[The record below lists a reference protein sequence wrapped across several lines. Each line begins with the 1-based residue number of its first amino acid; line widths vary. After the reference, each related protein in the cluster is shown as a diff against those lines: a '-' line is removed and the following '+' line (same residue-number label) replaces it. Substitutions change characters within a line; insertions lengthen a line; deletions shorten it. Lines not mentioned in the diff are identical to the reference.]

1 MGQLQRLI
9 VFDVSHKEGRTRKIQ
24 VVLNPCIA
32 AGEGEIIHEEGC
44 LSVADFCADVRRHAK
59 VLVKGLDREGN
70 PVEITGE
77 GLLAVVLQH
86 EIDHLNGIL
95 FIDHISRLKRS
106 LFLKTSEKTGGGQ
119 VKSGPWRLIFMGTPQ
134 FALPSLEAILAAG
147 EEVAAVVTQPD
158 RPRGRGQVVTASPV
172 KELALA
178 WNLPVLQPR
187 RLKDPELISTL
198 QALAPELIIVVAYG
212 RILPPEI
219 LALPSVGVLNVHASL
234 LPRYRGAAPINW
246 ALIRGE
252 KETGVTI
259 QWLRHEV
266 DSGPIFLQE
275 RAPIAATDNAGT
287 LYDRLAERGAA
298 LLVQSLEMLRRG
310 EASIWSRTPPQ

>member
-1 MGQLQRLI
+1 
-9 VFDVSHKEGRTRKIQ
+9 
-24 VVLNPCIA
+24 
-32 AGEGEIIHEEGC
+32 
-44 LSVADFCADVRRHAK
+44 
-59 VLVKGLDREGN
+59 
-70 PVEITGE
+70 
-77 GLLAVVLQH
+77 
-86 EIDHLNGIL
+86 
-95 FIDHISRLKRS
+95 
-106 LFLKTSEKTGGGQ
+106 
-119 VKSGPWRLIFMGTPQ
+119 MGTPQ

-178 WNLPVLQPR
+178 WNLPVLQPQ
-187 RLKDPELISTL
+187 RLKDPELIAHL
-198 QALAPELIIVVAYG
+198 QALAPELFIVVAYG
-212 RILPPEI
+212 RILPREI
-219 LALPSVGVLNVHASL
+219 LALPSLGVLNVHASL

-259 QWLRHEV
+259 QWLRYEV

-275 RAPIAATDNAGT
+275 RVPITAADNVGT

-298 LLVQSLEMLRRG
+298 LLSQSLEMLRRG
-310 EASIWSRTPPQ
+310 EGVKLPQDAAAVTLAPPITREMRRLHWELSAPEVAGWIRGLDPRPGAYALWKGKVLRLFGARVKKTEGSLGDAGKVLRLTPQGLEIACGLGSVTVEAVQLAGHKRLLAADFLRGQPLIGQRLE

>member
-1 MGQLQRLI
+1 
-9 VFDVSHKEGRTRKIQ
+9 
-24 VVLNPCIA
+24 
-32 AGEGEIIHEEGC
+32 
-44 LSVADFCADVRRHAK
+44 
-59 VLVKGLDREGN
+59 
-70 PVEITGE
+70 
-77 GLLAVVLQH
+77 
-86 EIDHLNGIL
+86 
-95 FIDHISRLKRS
+95 
-106 LFLKTSEKTGGGQ
+106 
-119 VKSGPWRLIFMGTPQ
+119 MGTPQ
-134 FALPSLEAILAAG
+134 FALPSLEAVLAAG

-178 WNLPVLQPR
+178 WNLPVLQPQ
-187 RLKDPELISTL
+187 RLQDPELISRL
-198 QALAPELIIVVAYG
+198 KALAPELIIVVAYG

-259 QWLRHEV
+259 QWLRYEV

-275 RAPIAATDNAGT
+275 RAPIAATDNFGT

-298 LLVQSLEMLRRG
+298 LLLQCLEMLRRG
-310 EASIWSRTPPQ
+310 ESVKLPQDVAGVTLAPLITREMRRLQWELSAPEAAGWIRGLDPRPGAYTLWKGRVLRLFGARVKKSEGSSAAPGTVLRLTPQGLEIACSRGSVTVEALQLAGNKRLLAADFLRGQPLIGERLE

>member
-1 MGQLQRLI
+1 M
-9 VFDVSHKEGRTRKIQ
+9 
-24 VVLNPCIA
+24 
-32 AGEGEIIHEEGC
+32 
-44 LSVADFCADVRRHAK
+44 
-59 VLVKGLDREGN
+59 
-70 PVEITGE
+70 
-77 GLLAVVLQH
+77 
-86 EIDHLNGIL
+86 
-95 FIDHISRLKRS
+95 
-106 LFLKTSEKTGGGQ
+106 
-119 VKSGPWRLIFMGTPQ
+119 KSGPWRLIFMGTPQ

-178 WNLPVLQPR
+178 WNLPVLQPQ
-187 RLKDPELISTL
+187 RLKDPELISRL
-198 QALAPELIIVVAYG
+198 KALAPEIMIVVAYG
-212 RILPPEI
+212 RILPREI

-259 QWLRHEV
+259 QWLRYEV

-275 RAPIAATDNAGT
+275 RAPIGAADNFGT

-310 EASIWSRTPPQ
+310 EASSCRKTSPR